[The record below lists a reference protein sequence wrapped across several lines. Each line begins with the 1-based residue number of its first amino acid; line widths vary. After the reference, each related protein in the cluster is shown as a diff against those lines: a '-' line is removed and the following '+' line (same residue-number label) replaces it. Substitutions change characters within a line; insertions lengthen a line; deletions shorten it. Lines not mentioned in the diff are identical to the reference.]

1 MAKRKKMQ
9 DQNPPRRVE
18 IRGQDHLLAYITP
31 AEAQLLMDNGGSG
44 ESGPMGIPAFFDV
57 GEGAGGY
64 DSGGERDDKAADT
77 AGGRGDPDAG
87 IGGGGSTSGNANAGA
102 VGGGGRSY
110 RDLGMSPGESQAIF
124 GTPEFGG
131 MTKTQAY
138 NTLGTGGGSDRAQ
151 QVQSDIVSQLTRAG
165 NQGANQFTSVPYVNA
180 QINNLINEQ
189 LQERMQQAQSGY
201 GIPSLLGKGLG
212 AVGQFTLGRI
222 GKGIAAGGRPV
233 FDSSG
238 NIAGVF
244 NESPFGFGEVYTGM
258 PVEGVEGTG
267 YDAGGGES
275 GFGDIEDVKPANPV
289 TGQCDEGY
297 IFDEDLQA
305 CRLDTGGSAA
315 AGAVGTTFAP
325 GAYAR
330 MGLLDV
336 APTGLP
342 QFSEQYGIP
351 SQDFDAANLAFRRG
365 TATQAGIFQDPYD
378 LTGYTLL
385 G

>member
-1 MAKRKKMQ
+1 
-9 DQNPPRRVE
+9 
-18 IRGQDHLLAYITP
+18 
-31 AEAQLLMDNGGSG
+31 
-44 ESGPMGIPAFFDV
+44 
-57 GEGAGGY
+57 
-64 DSGGERDDKAADT
+64 
-77 AGGRGDPDAG
+77 
-87 IGGGGSTSGNANAGA
+87 
-102 VGGGGRSY
+102 
-110 RDLGMSPGESQAIF
+110 
-124 GTPEFGG
+124 
-131 MTKTQAY
+131 
-138 NTLGTGGGSDRAQ
+138 
-151 QVQSDIVSQLTRAG
+151 
-165 NQGANQFTSVPYVNA
+165 
-180 QINNLINEQ
+180 
-189 LQERMQQAQSGY
+189 MQQAQSGY

-233 FDSSG
+233 FDSAG

-244 NESPFGFGEVYTGM
+244 NEGPFGFGEVYTGM

-275 GFGDIEDVKPANPV
+275 GFGDIEDVKPVNPV

-297 IFDEDLQA
+297 MFDPDLQA
-305 CRLDTGGSAA
+305 CRLDTGGV
-315 AGAVGTTFAP
+315 VGGGVIGDTFAP

-342 QFSEQYGIP
+342 GFSEQYGIP
-351 SQDFDAANLAFRRG
+351 SQDFDEANLAFRRG

-378 LTGYTLL
+378 LTGYSLL